1 MNVLTVDTRLND
13 VSNIL
18 VSKEN
23 KFNSNQTETKQENF
37 NSTYKI
43 EPFDCLENFDFYDCF
58 GNFVYSPPEEF
69 DNFTH
74 YYYNDDKTLIE

>member
-1 MNVLTVDTRLND
+1 MDVLTDTSLND

-23 KFNSNQTETKQENF
+23 KFNSTNQIETKQENY
-37 NSTYKI
+37 NSTFRI
-43 EPFDCLENFDFYDCF
+43 ENFDFYDYF